1 MLRRDSAHVRTPAAP
16 APVDVP
22 TRRTTR
28 AAALAA
34 AVAAL
39 AALALGLAAAG
50 GVGPA
55 EAAPPAAMTATLADD
70 GACAFKA
77 TVTWKKT
84 LAVDHIYAAFYHDGA
99 FVATMEA
106 PGTGPNAGTIKG
118 VKAVFQTGAFPAA
131 AESHAWHVLVQPYNR
146 EGVALPQ
153 VTTNVVNVNCT
164 IPPQ

>member
-16 APVDVP
+16 AAVDEP

-50 GVGPA
+50 GAGPA
-55 EAAPPAAMTATLADD
+55 QAVTPAAMTATLSDD
-70 GACAFKA
+70 GACAFTA
-77 TVTWKKT
+77 TVTWKKM
-84 LAVDHIYAAFYHDGA
+84 AVDHIFAAFYHDGT

-106 PGTGPNAGTIKG
+106 PGTGPNAGTIRG

-131 AESHAWHVLVQPYNR
+131 AASHAWHVLVQPYTR

-153 VTTNVVNVNCT
+153 VTTNVVNANCT